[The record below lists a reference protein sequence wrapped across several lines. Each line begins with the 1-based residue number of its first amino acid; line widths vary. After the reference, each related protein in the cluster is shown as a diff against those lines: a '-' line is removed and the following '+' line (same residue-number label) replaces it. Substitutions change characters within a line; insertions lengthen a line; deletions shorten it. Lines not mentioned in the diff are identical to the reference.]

1 MELGSLYFLG
11 GGTEWAVTKHTRV
24 LHGSAVQRGNP
35 QLRLSWGSPT
45 WLEAWAGVIIT
56 QHPQKSDSGWS
67 SWCNLQL
74 GWRSKS
80 LPRQL
85 CHSPLGDYFLIYSSR
100 EVQLAA
106 SLQAAAQL
114 PATSS
119 DLRGNTQ
126 QLPGQRAKPKIKH
139 FLSQVRSCLGST
151 SASCACAGIRS
162 PVWKSQAALKYQRWA
177 GMSLIALQC
186 TLPMQTC
193 NWRAETSYWQSICC
207 INLIYLT
214 FPALIKSRTVGPDNW
229 LLIYVACAADG
240 SAVACSSHAAAGYFP
255 PPLQFQ
261 PWEATHS
268 YLWTALESESGPANL
283 CSQAFCQ
290 RVGHS
295 TCCRAV
301 K

>member
-1 MELGSLYFLG
+1 MVKFITHLYKFILEVDRWFSCLLHNFKSFFYFFFPGGIGILIFLREELSEL
-11 GGTEWAVTKHTRV
+11 WQSTRV
-24 LHGSAVQRGNP
+24 LHGLAVQRGNP

-85 CHSPLGDYFLIYSSR
+85 CHSQLGDYFLIYSSR

-106 SLQAAAQL
+106 SFQAAAQL

-139 FLSQVRSCLGST
+139 FLSQARSCLGST
-151 SASCACAGIRS
+151 SASCSCAGIRS
-162 PVWKSQAALKYQRWA
+162 PVWKSWAALKYQRRA

-193 NWRAETSYWQSICC
+193 NWRAETSYW
-207 INLIYLT
+207 
-214 FPALIKSRTVGPDNW
+214 
-229 LLIYVACAADG
+229 
-240 SAVACSSHAAAGYFP
+240 
-255 PPLQFQ
+255 
-261 PWEATHS
+261 
-268 YLWTALESESGPANL
+268 
-283 CSQAFCQ
+283 
-290 RVGHS
+290 
-295 TCCRAV
+295 
-301 K
+301 